1 MENMKNN
8 PFDRREYARSNIA
21 GFLQSETKGIN
32 LVTGRLNA
40 LNKQPLLNNGDN
52 AQKRQILEKCL
63 ALFRSS
69 KFKESVKKE
78 KAERGILEQDEVTR
92 ETRLDNLEKISRYS
106 ENLTDR
112 LSEIVLGDLKRKYNM
127 ADKCTD
133 GMVTNFVPVKYTPLP
148 PPLDTTNPSK
158 KDWTLR
164 KVTGIDNFGNLFTIE
179 ELGFLS
185 YKARNSETASTET
198 LKKYRITKCYNNNSK
213 TFEIFSNINFND
225 FNENIEYAESVMVGL
240 LSDNNVELSNA
251 NGYVGELQNISESKR
266 LQLGEELDDSGHY
279 MCRISDNYSLDYLG
293 DRIEA
298 LRKYERQQ
306 EKLKAN
312 EHPAKDDGR

>member
-1 MENMKNN
+1 MGNGKNA
-8 PFDRREYARSNIA
+8 PFDRRDYARSNIA

-40 LNKQPLLNNGDN
+40 LNKQPLQNSSEN

-63 ALFRSS
+63 ALFRSP

-92 ETRLDNLEKISRYS
+92 ETRLDNLEKISKYS

-133 GMVTNFVPVKYTPLP
+133 GMVTEFAPVKYTPLP
-148 PPLDTTNPSK
+148 PLLDTTDPSK
-158 KDWTLR
+158 KDWTIR
-164 KVTGIDNFGNLFTIE
+164 KVTDIDSFGNIFTIE
-179 ELGFLS
+179 ELGSLY
-185 YKARNSETASTET
+185 YKAQKSEKTSTVT
-198 LKKYRITKCYNNNSK
+198 LKEYSVTKCNNTTSK
-213 TFEIFSNINFND
+213 TFKIFSNINFND
-225 FNENIEYAESVMVGL
+225 FIDNPEYAECVMTGL

-306 EKLKAN
+306 EMKKTIKQASQ
-312 EHPAKDDGR
+312 DDAR